1 MSRSYKK
8 HPWVTDHH
16 VKTSQEMK
24 RFANKKARNT
34 NLPNK
39 GSAYKKVFES
49 WDICDFK
56 WHTSWQESKE
66 AYLNGELGNYIYEHY
81 PTLKSYYRY
90 WYKCHKMK

>member
-8 HPWVTDHH
+8 SPWVTDHH
-16 VKTSQEMK
+16 VKSTKEK
-24 RFANKKARNT
+24 KKFANKKVRNT
-34 NLPNK
+34 GFLPN
-39 GSAYKKVFES
+39 GCAYKKVSES

-56 WHTSWQESKE
+56 WSTSWQESKK